1 MPDLTASAI
10 LTQIGVKSFD
20 VLFSELVKK
29 LFSKPEEAAPG
40 RLRTAH
46 LKEHCERTFQR
57 CTKIKTLLSRDE
69 PIDMLQQYVNTRFR
83 VKRRGKERM
92 IDDYDAIT
100 EIEEKRRATV
110 VGTAGCGK
118 TIFMRYLWVSLF
130 TSIDA
135 HIPIFVELRRLN
147 SMSTLDLESVIFHS
161 IVPTQEKIDIASF
174 QSWIGHGRFT
184 FILDGVDEIAA
195 DKRDKVQEQI
205 LKLCVKS
212 SDNIVIVSGR
222 PDDRFD
228 SWQEFSVFRIE
239 LLNKQQVVQLIEKI
253 DFDLSVKRKFIDAIE
268 KGLYAKH
275 RDFLSSPLLA
285 SMMLLTCQHYAEI
298 PEKIHV
304 FYELAYATLFSKH
317 DALKEAFKREKYTG
331 LSIDI
336 FKRQL
341 SCFCIIT
348 YKDEKFSFNEAD
360 LLDYIRKSA
369 LLSDIPFKAE
379 DFMKDLLESVC
390 LLQQDGLEIG
400 FSHRSFQ
407 EYFAA
412 VYLVNMHQEKL
423 SALLPQLARRGTDSV
438 FTMMNDMNHDLFE
451 FTYVIPMINKAKRLA
466 KTLGDNPTAVDIA
479 LLIS

>member
-1 MPDLTASAI
+1 
-10 LTQIGVKSFD
+10 
-20 VLFSELVKK
+20 
-29 LFSKPEEAAPG
+29 
-40 RLRTAH
+40 
-46 LKEHCERTFQR
+46 
-57 CTKIKTLLSRDE
+57 
-69 PIDMLQQYVNTRFR
+69 
-83 VKRRGKERM
+83 M
-92 IDDYDAIT
+92 I
-100 EIEEKRRATV
+100 
-110 VGTAGCGK
+110 
-118 TIFMRYLWVSLF
+118 RY
-130 TSIDA
+130 
-135 HIPIFVELRRLN
+135 
-147 SMSTLDLESVIFHS
+147 
-161 IVPTQEKIDIASF
+161 K
-174 QSWIGHGRFT
+174 
-184 FILDGVDEIAA
+184 
-195 DKRDKVQEQI
+195 EQI

-228 SWQEFSVFRIE
+228 FWQEFSVFRIE

>member
-69 PIDMLQQYVNTRFR
+69 PIDMLQQYVNTQFR

-130 TSIDA
+130 TSIDV

-174 QSWIGHGRFT
+174 QSWIGHG
-184 FILDGVDEIAA
+184 
-195 DKRDKVQEQI
+195 
-205 LKLCVKS
+205 
-212 SDNIVIVSGR
+212 
-222 PDDRFD
+222 
-228 SWQEFSVFRIE
+228 SV
-239 LLNKQQVVQLIEKI
+239 
-253 DFDLSVKRKFIDAIE
+253 
-268 KGLYAKH
+268 Y
-275 RDFLSSPLLA
+275 
-285 SMMLLTCQHYAEI
+285 
-298 PEKIHV
+298 
-304 FYELAYATLFSKH
+304 FYS
-317 DALKEAFKREKYTG
+317 
-331 LSIDI
+331 
-336 FKRQL
+336 
-341 SCFCIIT
+341 
-348 YKDEKFSFNEAD
+348 
-360 LLDYIRKSA
+360 
-369 LLSDIPFKAE
+369 
-379 DFMKDLLESVC
+379 
-390 LLQQDGLEIG
+390 
-400 FSHRSFQ
+400 
-407 EYFAA
+407 
-412 VYLVNMHQEKL
+412 
-423 SALLPQLARRGTDSV
+423 RR
-438 FTMMNDMNHDLFE
+438 
-451 FTYVIPMINKAKRLA
+451 R
-466 KTLGDNPTAVDIA
+466 
-479 LLIS
+479 